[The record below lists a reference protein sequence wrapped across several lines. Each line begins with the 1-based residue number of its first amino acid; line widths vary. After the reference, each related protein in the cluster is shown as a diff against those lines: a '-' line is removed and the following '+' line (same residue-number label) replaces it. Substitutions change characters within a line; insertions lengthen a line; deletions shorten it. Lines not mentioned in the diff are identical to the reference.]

1 MHKKATLLKQTHKE
15 ETMSE
20 KRRRLMGA
28 QKKSSKSI

>member
-1 MHKKATLLKQTHKE
+1 MQKRATVLKQTHKE

-28 QKKSSKSI
+28 